1 MGISLAR
8 RSVAWVVAIARASA
22 VRTRQRLFRVSPK
35 QAPPEN
41 PHFGQ
46 IRSGR
51 VGTAV
56 LERWLQRAL
65 ALQLLANSDRLPKG
79 GCALKRLSED
89 FRICHGRGRLDQSV
103 ARCTFLSTSY
113 RPAAARRALA
123 KAKSRHPRSAGDHA
137 ARLRLPPTSRLSHRA
152 LRSSADRPRSV
163 ASWRRHAG
171 DRGGLC
177 QNSTLAH

>member
-1 MGISLAR
+1 MVISLDR
-8 RSVAWVVAIARASA
+8 VGCSNCTSVGRAHAS
-22 VRTRQRLFRVSPK
+22 TPFCVSPK
-35 QAPPEN
+35 QTPPEN
-41 PHFGQ
+41 SHFGQ

-56 LERWLQRAL
+56 LERRLRRAL
-65 ALQLLANSDRLPKG
+65 ALQLLAKSDRLPKG

-113 RPAAARRALA
+113 RPAAAQRALA
-123 KAKSRHPRSAGDHA
+123 KARSRPPPDQRAIPAHA

-152 LRSSADRPRSV
+152 LRPSADRLRSV

-171 DRGGLC
+171 DREGLC
-177 QNSTLAH
+177 QDSTLAR

>member
-1 MGISLAR
+1 
-8 RSVAWVVAIARASA
+8 

-35 QAPPEN
+35 QTPPEN

-56 LERWLQRAL
+56 LERWLRRAL
-65 ALQLLANSDRLPKG
+65 ALQLLAKSDRLPKG

-113 RPAAARRALA
+113 RPAAAQRALA
-123 KAKSRHPRSAGDHA
+123 KARSRPPRSTGDPSPCGPITVA
-137 ARLRLPPTSRLSHRA
+137 AHVAIVASRVAPVRRPAPLGRLLASSRRRPGRA
-152 LRSSADRPRSV
+152 LPR
-163 ASWRRHAG
+163 
-171 DRGGLC
+171 
-177 QNSTLAH
+177 